1 MATLTGIFKTSEPEP
16 VEDAD
21 KLVDLFRNRA
31 ELKKEFAALRDE
43 KYQLQDRIKDHR
55 GAIARVQQKLD
66 HLEALLLDAEWVHNV
81 VAFYQLRRLAAH
93 CEARIERFAEQLKRQ
108 RETRIQD
115 KTLAAWNKERGR
127 DASEIEARIGEHRM
141 RLQLLED
148 QLQAERHKLKSM
160 GGISKMLR
168 GKTQS
173 QSVDEIES
181 SIVRAQAREGEL
193 MVELQHLETLE
204 PPPHEGL
211 DVTAKR
217 SINFMILAYA
227 QQLFLLYSEDNLAT
241 MAKEAGDRSVGAV
254 NYGNKADCD
263 EILERLAAARGAA
276 DKVAESTKVLQK
288 RAKMIAEHAVF
299 RGDDDAVPTPA
310 SVATVFDI
318 DANGV
323 VAHIDANLLGENYF
337 GLAKVLSR

>member
-108 RETRIQD
+108 RETRIKD
-115 KTLAAWNKERGR
+115 ATLAAWNKAREG
-127 DASEIEARIGEHRM
+127 DASEIQARIGEHRM

-148 QLQAERHKLKSM
+148 QLQAERHKLNSM

-168 GKTQS
+168 GKSQS
-173 QSVDEIES
+173 QSVDDIEA

-193 MVELQHLETLE
+193 MVELQRLENLE
-204 PPPHEGL
+204 SPPHEGL
-211 DVTAKR
+211 DVAAKR

-227 QQLFLLYSEDNLAT
+227 QQLFLLYSEDNLAS

-254 NYGNKADCD
+254 NYGNKSDCD
-263 EILERLAAARGAA
+263 EILEHLAAARGAA
-276 DKVAESTKVLQK
+276 DKAAESTKVLQK
-288 RAKMIAEHAVF
+288 RARMIAECAVF

-323 VAHIDANLLGENYF
+323 VAKIDANLLGENYF